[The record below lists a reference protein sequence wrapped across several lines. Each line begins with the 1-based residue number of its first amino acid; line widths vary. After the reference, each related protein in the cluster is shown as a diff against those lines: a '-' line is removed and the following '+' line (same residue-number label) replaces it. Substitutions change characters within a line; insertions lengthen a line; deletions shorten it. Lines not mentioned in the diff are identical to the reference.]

1 VDDDAYIGV
10 RETMAHIIDHAEG
23 PAAAGA
29 DEKKE

>member
-1 VDDDAYIGV
+1 V